1 MSWKNELDRTLCDAV
16 AKACS
21 EATPDWPRATTLA
34 NTPVVL
40 ITSAAALARAARPE
54 EARRLLDAGLAQAS
68 QRYVCRFNAAA
79 AYAQLGE
86 TERAFESLDA
96 AFLQRSD

>member
-1 MSWKNELDRTLCDAV
+1 VRNGFQPRLWCAILV
-16 AKACS
+16 
-21 EATPDWPRATTLA
+21 WP
-34 NTPVVL
+34 
-40 ITSAAALARAARPE
+40 
-54 EARRLLDAGLAQAS
+54 
-68 QRYVCRFNAAA
+68 AAA